1 MEFILAIVV
10 LIFSVIIH
18 EVSHGLMAYY
28 LGDPTAKYAGRLTLN
43 PIPHIDPIGSI
54 AFPLLMLI
62 SAPFLGG
69 KILLGWAKPVPYN
82 PYNLK
87 NQRWGSA
94 LVGLAG
100 PLSNILLAL
109 VAGLTMRVLLANGIE
124 NALLDIIV
132 TINISLAVFNLFP
145 FPPLDGSKLLF
156 SILPLSDYTKAA
168 LEQYSFVFLIVL
180 ITIFSSLITALI
192 RWAVYFFYNVVV
204 Y

>member
-10 LIFSVIIH
+10 LIFSVIVH

-54 AFPLLMLI
+54 AFPLLMLMA
-62 SAPFLGG
+62 APFLGSR
-69 KILLGWAKPVPYN
+69 ILLGWAKPVPYN
-82 PYNLK
+82 PYNLR

-109 VAGLTMRVLLANGIE
+109 VAGLVMRVLLLNGIE
-124 NALLDIIV
+124 NSLLDIIV
-132 TINISLAVFNLFP
+132 TINISLAVFNLLP
-145 FPPLDGSKLLF
+145 LPPLDGSKLLF
-156 SILPLSDYTKAA
+156 SVLPISEYTKAS
-168 LEQYSFVFLIVL
+168 LEQYSFIFLIVV
-180 ITIFSSLITALI
+180 ITVFSSVITSI
-192 RWAVYFFYNVVV
+192 ISFAVYYFYNIVV